1 MTHGTSGSLVWMLS
15 PAENIQPALP
25 VVVNDSVRLHELVEL
40 IEAGLAWVCA
50 NTSGA
55 PDTSNE
61 LAAVA
66 GISRAVHTVRA
77 AATLCLHGFYTE
89 SRVMIRTAYESAAL
103 ARTLAHDQEL
113 ADRWLRKSAVVPD
126 RISRDYAKAM
136 SPDADGDAAHR
147 DFYKQASMMAH
158 PSAQS
163 TVPYVVP
170 TEGPVAPRTFPTFD
184 AAECKATMRE
194 IVAEAALVGYCFRN
208 SFAVREAAPP
218 AWWRRLA
225 ELADDLTG
233 GQLADLQQDWAER
246 ERRHHDL
253 FPAAPVDD

>member
-113 ADRWLRKSAVVPD
+113 ADRWLRKPAVVPD

-194 IVAEAALVGYCFRN
+194 IVAEPGSTV
-208 SFAVREAAPP
+208 
-218 AWWRRLA
+218 
-225 ELADDLTG
+225 
-233 GQLADLQQDWAER
+233 
-246 ERRHHDL
+246 
-253 FPAAPVDD
+253 

>member
-1 MTHGTSGSLVWMLS
+1 MNHGTNSSMVWMLS
-15 PAENIQPALP
+15 PAENIQSTLP
-25 VVVNDSVRLHELVEL
+25 VVLDDSVQLQELVEL
-40 IEAGLAWVCA
+40 IESGLAWVCA

-66 GISRAVHTVRA
+66 GIARAIHTIRA

-89 SRVMIRTAYESAAL
+89 SRVMMRTAYESAAL
-103 ARTLAHDQEL
+103 ARTLAHDHKL

-126 RISRDYAKAM
+126 RISRDYARAM
-136 SPDADGDAAHR
+136 SPDAHGDIAHR
-147 DFYKQASMMAH
+147 EYYKQASMMAH
-158 PSAQS
+158 PAAQS
-163 TVPYVVP
+163 TIPYIVPK
-170 TEGPVAPRTFPTFD
+170 EGPVAPRTFPTFD
-184 AAECKATMRE
+184 AAECQTTMRE

-208 SFAVREAAPP
+208 SFAVREAVPP

-225 ELADDLTG
+225 ELANDLCD

-246 ERRHHDL
+246 ERRHRDL
-253 FPAAPVDD
+253 FPADPVDD